1 MSLANLTLLFSIL
14 VPSIF
19 LGMVLGLFSWFLLR
33 LTEKLFHH
41 KSLKSSFFLTGSIG
55 LISFLIVVML
65 YAYSIIY
72 FTYQLSIP
80 SSPIATEKQLVQDE
94 VVTEAFQK
102 SIVPPIF
109 QQPCSRKPK
118 LVCELA
124 EGVSLKLWDRNIT
137 FDDVPLLAGFVSA
150 SINICFLIFGDFTL
164 PKRKSTLEN
173 VSQD

>member
-1 MSLANLTLLFSIL
+1 MSFANLTLLLSIL

-33 LTEKLFHH
+33 LIEKLFHR
-41 KSLKSSFFLTGSIG
+41 KFLKSSFFLTGSIG
-55 LISFLIVVML
+55 LISFLIVATL

-72 FTYQLSIP
+72 FSYHLSIP
-80 SSPIATEKQLVQDE
+80 SSPLAAEKQQFQDE
-94 VVTEAFQK
+94 VVAEAFQK
-102 SIVPPIF
+102 SIVPLIF
-109 QQPCSRKPK
+109 QQPCIRKPK

-150 SINICFLIFGDFTL
+150 FINICSLIFGDFTL
-164 PKRKSTLEN
+164 PKRKPTLGN